1 MFGGLNGERIGMCP
15 RPAVPQ
21 GKANWKAWKIN
32 HFLHLKELL
41 RTVAATGRHHPAS
54 APWLWPKFH
63 GEILKNKVDS
73 FEGAVEGGQE
83 REKLFSQTLKSM
95 KTSGK

>member
-1 MFGGLNGERIGMCP
+1 MGAPTGERMAMCP

-21 GKANWKAWKIN
+21 GKANWKAWKMS
-32 HFLHLKELL
+32 HFLHLKEPL
-41 RTVAATGRHHPAS
+41 RAVAATGRHHPAS
-54 APWLWPKFH
+54 APW
-63 GEILKNKVDS
+63 GMLKNKVDS
-73 FEGAVEGGQE
+73 FEGAVEGGQG